1 MYTNEGNEFFVGFM
15 ENPQLLPSPSD
26 DSFFIST
33 NQTERVVSVNVTIR
47 GGRARVLQAAAAVT
61 NTLSIPSSETRT
73 PPQGIHILAPDSSE
87 LTVFGSNEE
96 FISVDGFLAL
106 PCPRLPVELYN
117 YYAISVPP
125 TTAGFSLIASDSA
138 MLIVSCNNDTRVTFT
153 PTQTITDPQNSDS
166 TISAGTNTTVTL
178 AEAQPLYIQGRS
190 DLTGTRIV
198 SNQPISFFS
207 GHECA
212 YRPPTQGS
220 QCDHIVEQI
229 PPTVTWGRIFLTAP
243 SSDRTTGDI
252 FKIVTSQE
260 STGINVTCVNR
271 AAPLDI
277 PLMPNYTVALEAAGN
292 SWNFTASASDY
303 CSIEADKPIL
313 VAQIGIGDANTG
325 VDTYMTL
332 VPAVSQYRN
341 NIRFSVVGNPG
352 LRHWTNMFVIPA
364 YFEPANITVDGVQGS
379 LEDWVAIRCSNGGV
393 CGYGR
398 QIMLGGSRLKLVR
411 HDNPEA
417 SLGVIVYGSATQSE
431 AYGYPGGLKLSGT

>member
-15 ENPQLLPSPSD
+15 ENPPLFPSASD

-33 NQTERVVSVNVTIR
+33 NQSETVVPVNVTIR
-47 GGRARVLQAAAAVT
+47 GGRTIVVQAQPALT
-61 NTLSIPSSETRT
+61 TPESIPSSETRM
-73 PPQGIHILAPDSSE
+73 PPQGIHILAPDSSK

-106 PCPRLPVELYN
+106 PCPQLPVQQYD

-125 TTAGFSLIASDSA
+125 TTSGVPLIMSDSA
-138 MLIVSCNNDTRVTFT
+138 ILIVSCNNDTRVTFT

-166 TISAGTNTTVTL
+166 TISAGTNTIVTL

-190 DLTGTRIV
+190 DLTGTHIV

-212 YRPPTQGS
+212 YRPPTQGA

-243 SSDRTTGDI
+243 SADRTTGDI
-252 FKIVTSQE
+252 FKIVASQE
-260 STGINVTCVNR
+260 NTEINITCANR
-271 AAPLDI
+271 AAPLEI
-277 PLMPNYTVALEAAGN
+277 PLMPNYTVTLEAAGN
-292 SWNFTASASDY
+292 SWNFTAPASDY

-313 VAQIGIGDANTG
+313 VAQIGIGDANQA
-325 VDTYMTL
+325 VDAYMTL

-341 NIRFSVVGNPG
+341 NIHFSVVGNPG
-352 LRHWTNMFVIPA
+352 LEHWTNVFVIPA
-364 YFEPANITVDGVQGS
+364 YFEPANITVEGVQGS
-379 LEDWVAIRCSNGGV
+379 PEDWVAIRCSNGGV

-398 QIMLGGSRLKLVR
+398 QISLRGSRLKLVR

-417 SLGVIVYGSATQSE
+417 SLGVIVYGSTRSE